1 MNEPHPMSA
10 HAKRLSI
17 SLLIAWGLTA
27 ISVFATIVMIQRL
40 STARTENS
48 ILRQQLAISELDQRS
63 LKNEQEAARILRDY
77 QLPTSDRADTPSKAL
92 SK

>member
-1 MNEPHPMSA
+1 MNDLQLTSTHSR
-10 HAKRLSI
+10 RLSI

-27 ISVFATIVMIQRL
+27 ICVFATIMMMQRL
-40 STARTENS
+40 STARTENN

-77 QLPTSDRADTPSKAL
+77 QPAPAGRADIPSETL